1 MKIALITDTHAGVRG
16 DSDTFA
22 QYQYKFWYD
31 VFIPYLESN
40 NINDIIHLGDITDR
54 RKWINYKTLN
64 SFRTLM
70 HNLTDRF
77 DLKVIIG
84 NHDTFYKNTSE
95 INAMECLFSGAA
107 RFQWYSDPEEIWY
120 PGVEHP
126 LLFVPWINESN
137 YDLTM
142 EKIKNTSAK
151 ICLGHLNLQGFEMA
165 RGHVNKEGMDRKVF
179 SKFDMTFSGHFHKR
193 SHLDNIWYLGS
204 PFEQTWID
212 WNEERGFHVLDTD
225 TMELEFIPNPHK
237 MFHKIDYNGTSPSLD
252 VSKYENKAIKVVISQ
267 IDDQYEYTK
276 FIQELESV
284 NPWHMQIID
293 NSDVYDTSDVVV
305 EHIESKSTI
314 EVLNEYVDQTN
325 YDNKDEVKTLMRDIF
340 NDAISS

>member
-1 MKIALITDTHAGVRG
+1 
-16 DSDTFA
+16 
-22 QYQYKFWYD
+22 
-31 VFIPYLESN
+31 
-40 NINDIIHLGDITDR
+40 
-54 RKWINYKTLN
+54 
-64 SFRTLM
+64 
-70 HNLTDRF
+70 
-77 DLKVIIG
+77 
-84 NHDTFYKNTSE
+84 
-95 INAMECLFSGAA
+95 
-107 RFQWYSDPEEIWY
+107 
-120 PGVEHP
+120 
-126 LLFVPWINESN
+126 
-137 YDLTM
+137 
-142 EKIKNTSAK
+142 
-151 ICLGHLNLQGFEMA
+151 
-165 RGHVNKEGMDRKVF
+165 
-179 SKFDMTFSGHFHKR
+179 
-193 SHLDNIWYLGS
+193 
-204 PFEQTWID
+204 
-212 WNEERGFHVLDTD
+212 
-225 TMELEFIPNPHK
+225 